1 MAQVTPKK
9 TLEELRE
16 ERRRA
21 RWTAF
26 WNPII
31 VLTSIVTSVGMLMFF
46 ARTCRERFP
55 QFSPP
60 GTVAPAKNQPA
71 TVNPGQDSGPTSS
84 EKRAVTQDSQRA
96 KEEKNQSRT
105 PAQ

>member
-1 MAQVTPKK
+1 MAQLTPKK
-9 TLEELRE
+9 SLEELRE

-21 RWTAF
+21 RWKAF

-31 VLTSIVTSVGMLMFF
+31 VLTSIVTSVAMLMFF

-60 GTVAPAKNQPA
+60 GAVAPSSNQPA
-71 TVNPGQDSGPTSS
+71 SGAARQNGSRDAEDSKTG
-84 EKRAVTQDSQRA
+84 SQA
-96 KEEKNQSRT
+96 
-105 PAQ
+105 PAR